1 MSQFYPRPEAQ
12 ATTWDDLMPP
22 VKIAVGDLLVRIH
35 GAHGGVRLKNADKL
49 FVQTGNCFLVYGS
62 RGTGKT
68 TVLLNAKKAVCRKE
82 GDGFFAETKTPNKD
96 SKDKDNKVKN
106 TPDET
111 KKEKARQNA
120 ESLRKDGIIWL
131 DILNLEPIPSEAN
144 LLTILLTQVRKALYS
159 HGDKRQ
165 REQRSIYE
173 EEANS
178 AQQLLHNLINDTT
191 LMWQNITEPDTRNI
205 SARQVKAA
213 DIYANFPEKF
223 KTAMDKLIEELSD
236 TRGSDSKV
244 SIVLPIDNIDRST
257 EHLQSIVKLA
267 QLVSHPNLWLV
278 MAGDRVE
285 VETFLERAYWK
296 ELIRSSDGAGA
307 RGKVDS
313 DGEDEALSMARR
325 QANATAQKLWP
336 ANHRVEIN
344 FLKPEQTLEFVYNKN
359 SSIND
364 SSIATDTDLTLDIK
378 TPCVEYK
385 AHLEFRCKCYLGVIK
400 EPTIRNLLE
409 SIQIPTTKGQ
419 REHVGTYN
427 RNINLLDLFDVT
439 KKVQQD
445 NEIKTGNDQAKQE
458 GVLMTRAG
466 HQGLSLPARSVL
478 DLWQLLDWLVHD
490 ISFGDDFKAE
500 KIVRTLLRNA
510 ISSSDMPNA
519 VAQDLQTYI
528 LRRGEKGGTILYLVD
543 VSLNI
548 ISMTSVN
555 NDFEYK
561 LTPVFSK
568 GNNLR
573 SILEISNIE
582 DIVLELRFDPKMMQ
596 LNSSKDQYP
605 QPLVTENA
613 QDNEKRSLELP
624 SLVSAW
630 LMVLYDILILAESTA
645 SSWVIGNVNINNHPN
660 VSVTH
665 FAIKEEKN
673 KKIKPLNW
681 TTPDWNLFL
690 GRNIFSLRW
699 KKFREDILKLKLEES
714 DSVTRLFA
722 AGWVMCV
729 LITTIELIES
739 IDVKFNSKLPNNQLE
754 AIKVHLL
761 NFLQKDVNV
770 FEESV
775 IKAVMDFYKLI
786 QKVKY
791 YQYKQGH
798 EAAPES
804 KVITAAYDILL
815 ATEKWLKEEFIYFLS
830 YTFVPLDESFVPHER
845 FDKIWT
851 LKVDPIVQTNNALV

>member
-1 MSQFYPRPEAQ
+1 
-12 ATTWDDLMPP
+12 
-22 VKIAVGDLLVRIH
+22 
-35 GAHGGVRLKNADKL
+35 
-49 FVQTGNCFLVYGS
+49 
-62 RGTGKT
+62 
-68 TVLLNAKKAVCRKE
+68 
-82 GDGFFAETKTPNKD
+82 
-96 SKDKDNKVKN
+96 
-106 TPDET
+106 
-111 KKEKARQNA
+111 
-120 ESLRKDGIIWL
+120 
-131 DILNLEPIPSEAN
+131 
-144 LLTILLTQVRKALYS
+144 
-159 HGDKRQ
+159 
-165 REQRSIYE
+165 
-173 EEANS
+173 
-178 AQQLLHNLINDTT
+178 
-191 LMWQNITEPDTRNI
+191 
-205 SARQVKAA
+205 
-213 DIYANFPEKF
+213 
-223 KTAMDKLIEELSD
+223 
-236 TRGSDSKV
+236 
-244 SIVLPIDNIDRST
+244 
-257 EHLQSIVKLA
+257 
-267 QLVSHPNLWLV
+267 
-278 MAGDRVE
+278 
-285 VETFLERAYWK
+285 
-296 ELIRSSDGAGA
+296 
-307 RGKVDS
+307 
-313 DGEDEALSMARR
+313 
-325 QANATAQKLWP
+325 
-336 ANHRVEIN
+336 
-344 FLKPEQTLEFVYNKN
+344 
-359 SSIND
+359 
-364 SSIATDTDLTLDIK
+364 
-378 TPCVEYK
+378 
-385 AHLEFRCKCYLGVIK
+385 
-400 EPTIRNLLE
+400 
-409 SIQIPTTKGQ
+409 
-419 REHVGTYN
+419 
-427 RNINLLDLFDVT
+427 
-439 KKVQQD
+439 
-445 NEIKTGNDQAKQE
+445 
-458 GVLMTRAG
+458 
-466 HQGLSLPARSVL
+466 
-478 DLWQLLDWLVHD
+478 
-490 ISFGDDFKAE
+490 
-500 KIVRTLLRNA
+500 
-510 ISSSDMPNA
+510 MPNA